1 MVWQISSYHGN
12 GYDIGSYISHIPE
25 TFAAREFVTMWRG
38 FLMQLI
44 HICFESAFFDGVI
57 LAVVVWVLFR
67 GLVMI

>member
-1 MVWQISSYHGN
+1 
-12 GYDIGSYISHIPE
+12 
-25 TFAAREFVTMWRG
+25 
-38 FLMQLI
+38 MQLI